1 MSHEVRRLIRE
12 DTFYPDH
19 APRQESAVFRRTK
32 AEGHQRQLPC
42 AISGQRAGTEYH
54 HLFVEW
60 ADCDAIDWPCVKAIG
75 TGEITEL
82 PVLDLVTDQPTGE
95 TYSVEHSLIWMVCK
109 LAELR
114 GFDWHAFDPAKPEM
128 FVDSMANMLVLQA
141 KFHRGKGHG
150 IHESTFPVWIF
161 QAYPRIGGFVYSPD
175 EVPAPRAP
183 VAIASSAEQKHIEME
198 PA

>member
-1 MSHEVRRLIRE
+1 MSHEMRRRIEE

-19 APRQESAVFRRTK
+19 PPRHESVVFQHTK
-32 AEGHQRQLPC
+32 AEGHKRQLPC

-60 ADCDAIDWPCVKAIG
+60 AYSSAIDWPCVKAIA

-95 TYSVEHSLIWMVCK
+95 TYPAKHSLVWMVCK

-128 FVDSMANMLVLQA
+128 FVDSMANMLVLQS
-141 KFHRGKGHG
+141 KFHRGKHHG

-161 QAYPRIGGFVYSPD
+161 QAYPRVDGFVFSPD
-175 EVPAPRAP
+175 EVSPPRQP
-183 VAIASSAEQKHIEME
+183 VMQAQATEQQHPELE